1 MHWEGQ
7 EYFECFFQQKNR
19 ECNVRGLD
27 NFDLCDNLQQT

>member
-7 EYFECFFQQKNR
+7 EYFECFFQQKW
-19 ECNVRGLD
+19 ECYVRGLD